1 MKRYTFLVI
10 ILSIVGFSN
19 AQSFKGGL
27 VVGLA
32 ATQVTGDK
40 LSGYNHPGAQLGVF
54 TELPIGKK
62 SALRMEMY
70 YIQKGSRKNSS
81 EVDPNS
87 YLQRLNYVE
96 VPIIYQ
102 YKPFNKLSFHAGL
115 SYAYLFS
122 ASDYMNGDKMPSNFS
137 DPRNSYDFSIHGG
150 GTWTFNEK
158 WSIGLSYSYSLL
170 PIRGMPSGSGMFYH
184 DRRQYNDVVLIS
196 LFRYF

>member
-10 ILSIVGFSN
+10 ILSIVCFSN

-54 TELPIGKK
+54 TELPIGQK

-70 YIQKGSRKNSS
+70 YIQKGSRKNASD
-81 EVDPNS
+81 VDPSS

-96 VPIIYQ
+96 VPLIYE

-115 SYAYLFS
+115 SFAYLFS
-122 ASDYMNGDKMPSNFS
+122 ASDYIDGDKMPSYFS
-137 DPRNSYDFSIHGG
+137 DPRKKYDFSIHGG
-150 GTWTFNEK
+150 GNWAFNDK
-158 WSIGLSYSYSLL
+158 WKISLNYSYSIL
-170 PIRGMPSGSGMFYH
+170 PIRDSPTFSNMAYH